1 MRLLTKESGDSAEF
15 GLGPRA
21 IGFGRQPPATASHE
35 AERKEKQSHQRPLKP
50 LQTQGAGQ
58 DSREQGRTRGS
69 RTGRACGCELP
80 HPRAVRH
87 GASATGLSP
96 SAAPGG
102 SRLLLTLAHPLL
114 GGEQEGAVGETLGGP
129 RLEGGV
135 SLHTSPCQP
144 HEGRWQGSPP
154 RPVCCHQ
161 AERGGVRLLSC
172 TP

>member
-58 DSREQGRTRGS
+58 DSRKQNRPGLRLRAPTSPRRASRGQRHRPIS
-69 RTGRACGCELP
+69 LCRARRLSATPHPGSPAARGRAGGRCGRDAGWP
-80 HPRAVRH
+80 
-87 GASATGLSP
+87 
-96 SAAPGG
+96 
-102 SRLLLTLAHPLL
+102 
-114 GGEQEGAVGETLGGP
+114 QKGGP